1 MKGQLDIINRKIL
14 VSIQNDA
21 RKSIAEVAHVAG
33 LSTSPCHKRIKA
45 MEKSNVI
52 LSYVANLDIATIC
65 DSVTFLT
72 EVALKEHNPYSFR
85 KFEEAVG
92 KEDAMVECYQVSGNY
107 DYFARFICRDVE
119 DYRGVTERLTE
130 QVPIANIQS
139 HCVMSKVKKF
149 SGYPLEHLL
158 DLES

>member
-1 MKGQLDIINRKIL
+1 MKNQLDIINRKIL

-21 RKSIAEVAHVAG
+21 RKSIAEVAQISG

-52 LSYVANLDIATIC
+52 LSYVANLDLVRIC
-65 DSVTFLT
+65 TTVTFLT
-72 EVALKEHNPYSFR
+72 EVTLKEHNPYSLR
-85 KFEEAVG
+85 KFEEAIR
-92 KEDAMVECYQVSGNY
+92 KEEALVECYQVSGHY

-119 DYRGVTERLTE
+119 DYKGVTERLTE
-130 QVPIANIQS
+130 QVPIANVQS

-158 DLES
+158 DLEN